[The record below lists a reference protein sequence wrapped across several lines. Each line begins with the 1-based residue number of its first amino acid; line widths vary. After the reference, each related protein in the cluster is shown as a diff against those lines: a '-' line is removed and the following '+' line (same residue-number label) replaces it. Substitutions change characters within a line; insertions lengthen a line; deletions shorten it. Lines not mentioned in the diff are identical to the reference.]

1 MPANQD
7 PSLIPPRIVP
17 ATPVARAAIAKPNE
31 TEGEPREAGPLGAIR
46 LTASERVFL
55 DSALV
60 DMTQRERDV
69 IYALCAGGTNETMAH
84 RLGIALPTLRTHL
97 MRLNQ
102 KLRTGSKSDVVRH
115 VASLLL
121 EGYRTGTIDNDQ
133 L

>member
-1 MPANQD
+1 MR
-7 PSLIPPRIVP
+7 PSRWPR
-17 ATPVARAAIAKPNE
+17 
-31 TEGEPREAGPLGAIR
+31 
-46 LTASERVFL
+46 
-55 DSALV
+55 
-60 DMTQRERDV
+60 
-69 IYALCAGGTNETMAH
+69 

-121 EGYRTGTIDNDQ
+121 EGYRTGRIGDDR